1 MAPEYA
7 NITKAK
13 IHNLKPIYL
22 FAASPHSDQHRSP
35 AITVTTS
42 AAKAITRNLP
52 FSSSSKQITPSF
64 SAQHPRSDAITAAPA
79 TKVVPATDVAQ
90 AATMEPKAPSS
101 SPSTL
106 SRQTPLPSLAIPS
119 ATKAAHKEP
128 EPKAPASPPT
138 FHPFPRLPLE
148 LREQIYLDA
157 ILTHNP
163 SSFSDRIYADSTR
176 SQQRGIT
183 HLKNCLPGIC
193 FTNKSEGRIAA
204 AVFVRYATFYMY
216 RDEDVDTMQ
225 EWLGTWGLKTIMCVE
240 VFPSANHRKD
250 GLARDVEFLRA
261 CKGLQTVRNCHTKS
275 FRKCGKVN

>member
-7 NITKAK
+7 NITRAR
-13 IHNLKPIYL
+13 IHNLKPFYL
-22 FAASPHSDQHRSP
+22 FAATPHSDQHLSP

-42 AAKAITRNLP
+42 ASKAITKNLP
-52 FSSSSKQITPSF
+52 SSSSSKQITPSF
-64 SAQHPRSDAITAAPA
+64 SAQRPRSDAITAAPA
-79 TKVVPATDVAQ
+79 TKVIPATEVAQ
-90 AATMEPKAPSS
+90 VVTKEPKAPSS

-106 SRQTPLPSLAIPS
+106 SRQTPLPSLAIPLV
-119 ATKAAHKEP
+119 TKAAHKEP
-128 EPKAPASPPT
+128 EPKAPSSPPT

-176 SQQRGIT
+176 SQHRGIT
-183 HLKNCLPGIC
+183 HFKNCLPAMC

-240 VFPSANHRKD
+240 IFLSANYRKG
-250 GLARDVEFLRA
+250 GLGRDVEFLRS
-261 CKGLQTVRNCHTKS
+261 CKGLQTVSYQIVVWWSGGERI
-275 FRKCGKVN
+275 

>member
-7 NITKAK
+7 IITRAS
-13 IHNLKPIYL
+13 IHNLKPFYL
-22 FAASPHSDQHRSP
+22 FAATPHSDQHRSP

-42 AAKAITRNLP
+42 AAKAITKNLP
-52 FSSSSKQITPSF
+52 FSSSSKRITPSF
-64 SAQHPRSDAITAAPA
+64 SAQRPSSDGITAAPA
-79 TKVVPATDVAQ
+79 TKVVPATEVAR
-90 AATMEPKAPSS
+90 TVTKEPKAPSS

-128 EPKAPASPPT
+128 KPKAPLSPPT

-157 ILTHNP
+157 ILAHNP

-176 SQQRGIT
+176 SQQHGIT
-183 HLKNCLPGIC
+183 HLKNCMPSVC
-193 FTNKSEGRIAA
+193 FTNESEGRIAA

-216 RDEDVDTMQ
+216 RDSDVDVMRA
-225 EWLGTWGLKTIMCVE
+225 WLGTWALKTIMCVE
-240 VFPSANHRKD
+240 VFPSANYRKG
-250 GLARDVEFLRA
+250 GLGRDVGFLRS
-261 CKGLQTVRNCHTKS
+261 CNSLQTVS
-275 FRKCGKVN
+275 YQIVVWWLDGEGI